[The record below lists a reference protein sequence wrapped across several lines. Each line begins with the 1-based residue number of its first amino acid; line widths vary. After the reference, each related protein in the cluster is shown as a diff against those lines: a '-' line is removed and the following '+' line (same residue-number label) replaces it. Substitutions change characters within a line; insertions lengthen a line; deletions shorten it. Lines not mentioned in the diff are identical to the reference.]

1 MKKKF
6 SHILLVILT
15 MSYSNAQIIV
25 SQGFEDNNAEINL
38 WTYDAD
44 PQAYNGGSSGDE
56 WGSTESLSLISPY
69 AGEKFWGA
77 LDVIIVLRKEYI
89 Q

>member
-1 MKKKF
+1 MKKYF
-6 SHILLVILT
+6 LYILLVILT

-44 PQAYNGGSSGDE
+44 PQAYNGASSGDE

-69 AGEKFWGA
+69 AGEKFWGV
-77 LDVIIVLRKEYI
+77 LDVDNNFAEGVH
-89 Q
+89 